1 MLVDPQKVDFESQLS
16 NLEALVTSLESGDLS
31 LEDSLTCFEK
41 GIKIARDCHDALR
54 NAEQRVE
61 LLTQEG
67 NTLVSQR
74 FEPDQK

>member
-41 GIKIARDCHDALR
+41 GIKIARDCHDVLR

-61 LLTQEG
+61 LLTHEG
-67 NTLVSQR
+67 NTLVSHR

>member
-1 MLVDPQKVDFESQLS
+1 MLVDPQKVDFERQLS

-54 NAEQRVE
+54 
-61 LLTQEG
+61 
-67 NTLVSQR
+67 
-74 FEPDQK
+74 